1 MSSISPLF
9 DYVTERKR
17 EIVGRV
23 WLQNMT
29 YWRIYFQI
37 IASCGGY
44 YFGNVRVLIAQIVD
58 IMKRIKKEKIAPPF
72 SNSSCRSRRI
82 SSNVFYSETVI
93 ERIVSFLD
101 YKSVCR
107 VCSVSKIWNKIAASE
122 PIWERLMYK
131 DFAIHPHSA
140 YCCSRVGLGRSKDV
154 YLYSM
159 RLFRFAVYGRKKE
172 SSSSRPFNSTTS
184 AAV

>member
-1 MSSISPLF
+1 MVS
-9 DYVTERKR
+9 R
-17 EIVGRV
+17 G
-23 WLQNMT
+23 WLQNMA
-29 YWRIYFQI
+29 YWRLYFHI
-37 IASCGGY
+37 FASCGGC
-44 YFGNVRVLIAQIVD
+44 YFSNVRVLIAQIVD
-58 IMKRIKKEKIAPPF
+58 IMKRIKKETTATSPF
-72 SNSSCRSRRI
+72 SSNRSSKRSRN

-122 PIWERLMYK
+122 SIWEKLMYK

-159 RLFRFAVYGRKKE
+159 RLFRFAIYGRKKE
-172 SSSSRPFNSTTS
+172 SISSRPFNSTTS
-184 AAV
+184 ATV